1 VASGLL
7 ADGRLSEL
15 VPVLGGNRKGES
27 DMGSRLLGKLP
38 VPQAA
43 VILLLVPILLTVW
56 VYYGKQAHFEQLF
69 TTPEGRWNPDVFSA
83 IYEYIMA
90 FLLMFCIPA
99 LVVKVVFKENLRD
112 FGVQLG
118 NWRTGLCFVAIG
130 SPILLAIAWAG
141 SSDVAIQAEYPLA
154 KSTMRNLPLL
164 LVVEIVYL
172 VYYVGW
178 EFFFRGVMLF
188 GLEGQYDAVTGILV
202 QTIPSTI
209 VHIGKPAS
217 ENFAAILAG
226 LAFGYMAIRTRS
238 ILYPL
243 VLHAIVGI
251 GTDVFVTL
259 RLT

>member
-1 VASGLL
+1 
-7 ADGRLSEL
+7 
-15 VPVLGGNRKGES
+15 
-27 DMGSRLLGKLP
+27 MGSRLLGKLHA
-38 VPQAA
+38 PQAT

-56 VYYGKQAHFEQLF
+56 VYYGKQAHFERLF
-69 TTPEGRWNPDVFSA
+69 TASEGRWNPDVSSV
-83 IYEYIMA
+83 IYEYMMA

-99 LVVKVVFKENLRD
+99 LVVKAAFKANLRD
-112 FGVQLG
+112 FGMQLG
-118 NWRTGLCFVAIG
+118 DWRTGLWIVAIA
-130 SPILLAIAWAG
+130 SPILLAVAWVG
-141 SSDVAIQAEYPLA
+141 SSDVAVQAEYPLA

-164 LVVEIVYL
+164 LAVEILYL
-172 VYYVGW
+172 VYYLGW
-178 EFFFRGVMLF
+178 EFFFRGFVLF
-188 GLEGQYDAVTGILV
+188 GLERQYDAVTSILI

-217 ENFAAILAG
+217 ERFAAILAG

-243 VLHAIVGI
+243 LLHAVVGI